1 MDTAALLI
9 MVREGFEATL
19 VISILAVYLRRI
31 DRLDLRLAMWGGIV
45 SALAVTGVA
54 GVWLHNTIGGL
65 EGVWRMRAF
74 GIVSLLAVVVLTWM
88 IFWMRKQ
95 SRAIKGEIHSNI
107 DSALTKKRVGLTIA
121 FVAFIAV
128 LRESFEAVLFLVAA
142 TTDSSGTAVLIGAG
156 VGLAIAVF
164 LGWLVTAG
172 GRKLPMKSFFTV
184 TGMIIVIFAAG
195 LLARSVLF
203 FQSAGDLGSMNDAVY
218 NLTMYPW
225 LTQSTESGKFLA
237 ALLGWDPRPSIE
249 QVIAWA
255 AYIIPVSYFF
265 LRKSK
270 STAPATI
277 TPAPK
282 VPEQA
287 SR

>member
-19 VISILAVYLRRI
+19 VVSILAVYLRRI
-31 DRLDLRLAMWGGIV
+31 DRLDLRPAMWGGIV
-45 SALAVTGVA
+45 SALVVTGVA

-65 EGVWRMRAF
+65 EGVWRVRAF
-74 GIVSLLAVVVLTWM
+74 GIVSLFAVAVLTWM

-95 SRAIKGEIHSNI
+95 SRAMKGEIHSGI
-107 DSALTKKRVGLTIA
+107 DRALTKKWVGLTIA
-121 FVAFIAV
+121 LVAFIAV

-142 TTDSSGTAVLIGAG
+142 STNSSGTEVLIGAG
-156 VGLAIAVF
+156 VGLAIAIF

-172 GRKLPMKSFFTV
+172 GKRLPMKSFFTV

-237 ALLGWDPRPSIE
+237 ALFGWDPRPSIE

-265 LRKSK
+265 LRKTK
-270 STAPATI
+270 APAPI
-277 TPAPK
+277 APAAK
-282 VPEQA
+282 VREPA